1 VQCCCVALHNG
12 NVTLMLVFRDAVVF
26 ALYTSQ
32 SLLHCCLGC
41 EASTIAALKAAVQ
54 LCRLLAYASDV
65 CLCNSKALKGNK
77 SSDGLKS
84 LAKCTVK
91 PGQLPLIQLVSRYAY
106 LNYLCL
112 SELSNHDL
120 HTIIY
125 ICHTFIYMSRIQCTS
140 SSANKHVCV
149 RRSTCIAQVKIV
161 CSPIADK

>member
-1 VQCCCVALHNG
+1 MLLCLHC
-12 NVTLMLVFRDAVVF
+12 
-26 ALYTSQ
+26 SPQ

-65 CLCNSKALKGNK
+65 CLCSSKALKGNK
-77 SSDGLKS
+77 SNDGLRS
-84 LAKCTVK
+84 LAKCTVN
-91 PGQLPLIQLVSRYAY
+91 PGQLPLIQLVSRYAS
-106 LNYLCL
+106 LNYLIMIFT
-112 SELSNHDL
+112 ELYVCR
-120 HTIIY
+120 TV
-125 ICHTFIYMSRIQCTS
+125 IYMSRIQYTS